1 MVHLEPHYP
10 DQGLV
15 HGRRVHVGQAEVL
28 PMAAQ
33 PRTLT
38 NTEKAHDAITSA
50 IVRAITSSSKLM
62 CFLKRLGLWKIL
74 MLGGV
79 AVLACLVEATFCS

>member
-1 MVHLEPHYP
+1 
-10 DQGLV
+10 
-15 HGRRVHVGQAEVL
+15 
-28 PMAAQ
+28 MAAQ

-38 NTEKAHDAITSA
+38 NAEKAYDAITSA

-74 MLGGV
+74 MLGGGRG
-79 AVLACLVEATFCS
+79 VLACLVEATFCS

>member
-1 MVHLEPHYP
+1 MVHPEPHYP

-15 HGRRVHVGQAEVL
+15 HGRRIGQAETL

-38 NTEKAHDAITSA
+38 KAEKAYDAITSA
-50 IVRAITSSSKLM
+50 IMSAITLSTKLM
-62 CFLKRLGLWKIL
+62 YFLKRLGLWKIL

-79 AVLACLVEATFCS
+79 AIVACLVEATFCS